1 MCTHKSEYTHPPGR
15 LPPQYMNFIP
25 PTHTWQLQWMYCL
38 LHWLYNVYTCYK
50 CDYTHPPL
58 ASKKRF
64 HFHPL
69 STVLDCVLITLHTPK
84 SLHPPQYLSLIF
96 IPPPHTHIHLATSV
110 YLLLPDCTMC
120 THVTNVITLT
130 HHWLQRRGFTCTKYP
145 QYLILKITHHTPNN

>member
-69 STVLDCVLITLHTPK
+69 STVLDCVLITLHTPNK
-84 SLHPPQYLSLIF
+84 FSPTTIPVIDFHPPSTHPHTLSYFGVFTAARLYNVYTCYKCDYTHPPLASKKRF
-96 IPPPHTHIHLATSV
+96 HLYQIPTVLDFENHPPHT
-110 YLLLPDCTMC
+110 
-120 THVTNVITLT
+120 
-130 HHWLQRRGFTCTKYP
+130 K
-145 QYLILKITHHTPNN
+145 